1 MVSVTLYKKE
11 EFSEYLFSEFKA
23 GKTADDIIS
32 DSYKE
37 IGDYFKT
44 EDKDVWMVIEYRG
57 VPEKILEHLNVFTV
71 KYVHKYFLQIIIPHE
86 AGMELPEKVIES
98 IKSFNMGENTEDF
111 ILNMKYDRTLKSDQV
126 AFRMICPKYTYADM
140 L

>member
-1 MVSVTLYKKE
+1 MVSVTLYKKD
-11 EFSEYLFSEFKA
+11 EFAKFLFDEFKA
-23 GKTADDIIS
+23 GKTEEDIIS

-57 VPEKILEHLNVFTV
+57 LPEKILDHLNVFTV
-71 KYVHKYFLQIIIPHE
+71 KYVHKYFLQIIIPHD
-86 AGMELPEKVIES
+86 AGMELPEKVMEN
-98 IKSFNMGENTEDF
+98 IKKFNMGTANDDF
-111 ILNMKYDRTLKSDQV
+111 ILNMKYDGSLKSNEV
-126 AFRMICPKYTYADM
+126 AFRLICPKYTYADM

>member
-1 MVSVTLYKKE
+1 MVSVTLYNKT
-11 EFSEYLFSEFKA
+11 EFSEYLFSSFKP
-23 GKTADDIIS
+23 GKNADDIIA

-57 VPEKILEHLNVFTV
+57 APEKILDHLNVFTV

-86 AGMELPEKVIES
+86 AGMELPERVMES
-98 IKSFNMGENTEDF
+98 IKKFNMGVNLDDF
-111 ILNMKYDRTLKSDQV
+111 ILNMKYDGTLRSDEV
-126 AFRMICPKYTYADM
+126 GFVLICPKYTYADM